1 MRSMKTFSTLSSSSW
16 ADGRPSI
23 EIGTYD
29 YSEAGA
35 GAILN
40 ALRSL
45 QSFELPTLTVGLD
58 VLSAEFEMAGE
69 PVILHMDNYTC
80 SLGFKSAAKRD
91 EVLRLLQSSH
101 G

>member
-1 MRSMKTFSTLSSSSW
+1 MRSVKTFSTLSPSSW

-23 EIGTYD
+23 EMGIYD

-45 QSFELPTLTVGLD
+45 QSFESPALMVDLD
-58 VLSAEFEMAGE
+58 VLSAEFERQE
-69 PVILHMDNYTC
+69 
-80 SLGFKSAAKRD
+80 SW
-91 EVLRLLQSSH
+91 
-101 G
+101 